1 MIRIAVCEDELVQ
14 AEYIGGLLKNWQN
27 RVGIPLLVD
36 VFHSAEQFVFETEE
50 ASGYDILLLDIQMGE
65 MNGMELA
72 KRVREKDKRV
82 RIIFLTGV
90 ADYAIEGY
98 EVGAIRYLLKPVK
111 EEVLSQLLSAIYEE
125 FKKEKQ
131 DCFVFTVNGRHIR
144 LPYQQIFYVEA
155 KGHYLFMQTEDTT
168 YEWKA
173 SLMSISQ
180 ELEARAFF
188 LLRRGLYVNV
198 GKLVQIGSRTCMLEN
213 GETLPVSKS
222 RYKELNQA
230 FIAYY
235 KGE

>member
-1 MIRIAVCEDELVQ
+1 MIRIAICEDEQVQ
-14 AEYIGGLLKNWQN
+14 AEYIKGLLENCQ
-27 RVGIPLLVD
+27 VD
-36 VFHSAEQFVFETEE
+36 VFFSAEQFLFAAE
-50 ASGYDILLLDIQMGE
+50 GGFNYDVLLLDIQMGE

-72 KRVREKDKRV
+72 KRVREMDKQV
-82 RIIFLTGV
+82 KIIFLTGI

-111 EEVLSQLLSAIYEE
+111 EEVLSELLSAIYEE
-125 FKKEKQ
+125 RKREKQ

-144 LPYQQIFYVEA
+144 LPYHQILYVEA
-155 KGHYLFMQTEDTT
+155 RGHYLFMQTEETT

-173 SLMSISQ
+173 SLTSVSQ

-198 GKLVQIGSRTCMLEN
+198 AKLVQIGSRTCILEN